1 VIVIARAPSSAS
13 KSIRTTRLYDLMKID
28 EEMTSTVVK
37 EESNHFKVK

>member
-28 EEMTSTVVK
+28 EEMTLTVVK
-37 EESNHFKVK
+37 EESKHFKVK